1 MRTRFT
7 APFFQLLLVALLVVS
22 SVTLSTAGSIAE
34 SGPTT
39 RLPAKRTYHT
49 HHYYSIQLRRGS
61 DAVGVDP
68 REVAGLLG
76 VEFVERVGELAD
88 HYLVRSP
95 KPGVGLD
102 MHKRDLATLS
112 DHELVK
118 HDVPEAEDTILKRW
132 THLKS
137 RSPQSLGLAK
147 REQELLSTL
156 VDVERQ
162 VLRRRHKRNVI
173 ISPYD
178 TPHLF
183 PEIRPPIPG
192 PPPQPYDSM
201 PLDLF
206 SRNLSHR
213 RPPPIPSGPGP
224 QMMTEFGISDPIFNE
239 QWHLANDKIIGY
251 DLNISAVWRQNIK
264 GKGVNVALIDD
275 GLDMHSPD
283 LKDNFYEAGS
293 YDFNAHTK
301 LPEPRVHDDQHGTRC
316 AGEIAAIKND
326 VCGVGVAH
334 EARVAGLR
342 ILSGPISDVDE
353 AAALNYDYQNNHI
366 YSCSWGPPDDGKSM
380 DAPKGL
386 IAKAI
391 LNGIHNGRQGKGSIY
406 VFAGGNGGGSDD
418 QCNFDGY
425 TNSIYSMT
433 IAAIDREGKHPY
445 YSEMCS
451 ANLAAAWS
459 SGSGDH
465 IHTTDVAWNGVN
477 RCTTMHGGTSAAA
490 PLVAGVVALALQ
502 ARPELTWRDV
512 QYVTVRSAIMLNPD
526 DPDWQKTQAGRHYN
540 HKYGYG
546 IIDAYQ
552 FVEEAKR
559 HKLVKPQAWLES
571 GNISHPVSDQFISAL
586 GVTSTFTVTKD
597 MLTKSNLETLE
608 HVTVRV
614 WIHHERRGDIDVEL
628 TSPHGTKSVLA
639 RPRRYDEDTRGLP
652 GWSFMSLKHWEEDPV
667 GTWKLEVYDRATPER
682 TGNFFG
688 WTMTLWGAAI
698 DASKAVPWN
707 FPGSTAEAHQSL
719 AGEPPQST
727 VPVSTKPSKP
737 TDHLPPDH
745 GTAPGESHIDFTNPD
760 KSKPVPGANASVS
773 PALEKPAADTGY
785 LTGLRKNS
793 TWLVVAGGVV
803 IIFLGSLVA
812 FFVLRRNRNRRRG
825 GAGGDGAGG
834 YEFVPDDEDD
844 ALAMGSLESGN
855 ANRGGRVAGGKRTKG
870 RGASRGTGESRTK
883 ELYDA
888 FGATSDEDDDDQD
901 DDDEASA
908 KRYRDAES
916 GREDVYR
923 DDEDDDDDEK
933 DADEDTRFTIGGEE
947 EKTPNTAVLFDVGD
961 DDAAGHARKK
971 SEGSAEDT
979 ASGSGS
985 GSWQDAGQSL
995 VDHKE

>member
-1 MRTRFT
+1 MRTRYT
-7 APFFQLLLVALLVVS
+7 APFFQLLLVALLAVS
-22 SVTLSTAGSIAE
+22 SVTLSAAGAGANGVSTA
-34 SGPTT
+34 
-39 RLPAKRTYHT
+39 RLPVKRTYHT

-61 DAVGVDP
+61 DELGVDP
-68 REVAGLLG
+68 RQVADLLG
-76 VEFVERVGELAD
+76 VEFVERVGELPD
-88 HYLVRSP
+88 HYLVRSE
-95 KPGVGLD
+95 KPNVGLG
-102 MHKRDLATLS
+102 MHKRELSTLS
-112 DHELVK
+112 DQDLVK
-118 HDVPEAEDTILKRW
+118 HDVPEAEDAVLKRW

-137 RSPQSLGLAK
+137 RSPQDLGLVK

-162 VLRRRHKRNVI
+162 VLRRRHKRDVI

-183 PEIRPPIPG
+183 PEVRAPIPG
-192 PPPQPYDSM
+192 PKPQPYDSI
-201 PLDLF
+201 PLDLYA
-206 SRNLSHR
+206 RNLTSR
-213 RPPPIPSGPGP
+213 RPPPIPAGPGKV
-224 QMMTEFGISDPIFNE
+224 MMSEFGISDPIFPE

-251 DLNISAVWRQNIK
+251 DLNISDVWRQNIK
-264 GKGVNVALIDD
+264 GKGINVALIDD

-283 LKDNFYEAGS
+283 LKENFYAAGS
-293 YDFNAHTK
+293 YDFNAHTE

-326 VCGVGVAH
+326 VCGVGVAY
-334 EARVAGLR
+334 EAHVSGLR

-391 LNGIHNGRQGKGSIY
+391 LNGIHNGRHGKGSIY

-433 IAAIDREGKHPY
+433 IAAVDREGKHPY

-465 IHTTDVAWNGVN
+465 IHTTDVAWNGKN

-502 ARPELTWRDV
+502 ARPDLTWRDV
-512 QYVTVRSAIMLNPD
+512 QYVTVRSAVMVNPD

-540 HKYGYG
+540 HKFGYG
-546 IIDAYQ
+546 VIDAYQ
-552 FVEEAKR
+552 FIEQAKA

-571 GNISHPVSDQFISAL
+571 GNISHPVSDQFISKL
-586 GVTSTFTVTKD
+586 GVSSTFTITKE
-597 MLTKSNLETLE
+597 MLLKSNLEVLE

-614 WIHHERRGDIDVEL
+614 WIHHERRGDLDVEL

-667 GTWKLEVYDRATPER
+667 GTWKLEVFDRATPEK

-688 WTMTLWGAAI
+688 WSMTLWGASI
-698 DASKAVPWN
+698 DASKAVLWN
-707 FPGSTAEAHQSL
+707 FPGTVPEAHQTL
-719 AGEPPQST
+719 DGGTAPNT
-727 VPVSTKPSKP
+727 AKPSKP
-737 TDHLPPDH
+737 TDHLPDDH

-760 KSKPVPGANASVS
+760 KSKPPAGAGSPNASVS
-773 PALEKPAADTGY
+773 PALEKPEADTGY

-803 IIFLGSLVA
+803 IIFLGSLIA
-812 FFVLRRNRNRRRG
+812 FFVLRRNRRRG
-825 GAGGDGAGG
+825 GGGGGAGTAGG
-834 YEFVPDDEDD
+834 YEFG
-844 ALAMGSLESGN
+844 GSS
-855 ANRGGRVAGGKRTKG
+855 RGGRVAGGKRAKG
-870 RGASRGTGESRTK
+870 GLAGSRGTGESRTK

-888 FGATSDEDDDDQD
+888 FGATSEDEDDEDDDRD
-901 DDDEASA
+901 DDDEANAGA
-908 KRYRDAES
+908 KRYRDAAS
-916 GREDVYR
+916 SREDVYR
-923 DDEDDDDDEK
+923 DDEDDEKVGDDD
-933 DADEDTRFTIGGEE
+933 DEDTRFTIGGEE
-947 EKTPNTAVLFDVGD
+947 EKTPNTAVLFDVGAD
-961 DDAAGHARKK
+961 DDDDGATHGRKK

-995 VDHKE
+995 VDQKE